1 MSATNPDSSFMI
13 SSGRQGKGIP
23 FSPWLLALLFIVGF
37 GPLIIAFF
45 ANLWKYEIHQ
55 FYPLALIGAAALAW
69 RGCCEVPL
77 PLRSGSSLWTGLMT
91 LLSLALLTFASLLWS
106 PWIGVASMLVGL
118 AALASWLGGRSF
130 SLSLLPSWI
139 MLLTVIPPPLK
150 LDARLALQMQQWAVA
165 GSSRVLDLMAVPHLR
180 EGNILQIPGQRL
192 LVEEACS
199 GINSVLFMS
208 AACVFYVLWQRRPL
222 IFLPLLYTV
231 TIGSVLFGNLIRITS
246 GAWLLF
252 NFRID
257 LFTGWR
263 HETLGLV
270 LTASYLIVI
279 VLSDALLARVTA
291 RMVAKH
297 ADRIA
302 ANRVSPARKF
312 SFKPLLEGRCLS
324 GIALILLPLFLVLGS
339 LQLGE
344 AWFNSDAYKKEVRIN
359 PEGMKGSA
367 KFSMPKQIDDWVLV
381 TEEVPVAKKTAF
393 EDGVYSHTW
402 QYRNGGLNVM
412 ISLDYP
418 FFDYHDVRI
427 CYSGG
432 GWTIDESKVHP
443 AHESADDIPRM
454 EVLLSKENGLKG
466 ELLYSTVD
474 ESGSWLD
481 DSGDRAVMD
490 ESGRQ
495 FEGGFVTRILAR
507 LRKFHGILG
516 EKQPKVNY
524 RIQLLSTA
532 QGGLDSKQVDMV
544 TSFFRTVRKKLSDQ
558 FIIAPKPTM
567 PVGSRSED
575 GIVPAKNLK
584 TTGPNSSTVR
594 SEKASQTPQTLQ
606 K

>member
-1 MSATNPDSSFMI
+1 MSAPNPDSSFMI
-13 SSGRQGKGIP
+13 SSGRQGKGRGIP
-23 FSPWLLALLFIVGF
+23 LSPWLLGLLFVVGF
-37 GPLIIAFF
+37 GPLIVVFF
-45 ANLWKYEIHQ
+45 SNLWKYEIHQ

-77 PLRSGSSLWTGLMT
+77 PLDSGSSLGTGLLT
-91 LLSLALLTFASLLWS
+91 LVSLALLTFASLLWS
-106 PWIGVASMLVGL
+106 PWIGVASLLVAL
-118 AALASWLGGRSF
+118 AALASWLGGRSLSR
-130 SLSLLPSWI
+130 SLFPSWI

-150 LDARLALQMQQWAVA
+150 LDARLALLMQQWAVA

-222 IFLPLLYTV
+222 IFLPLLYSV

-252 NFRID
+252 NFKID

-279 VLSDALLARVTA
+279 VLSDALLARMTSK
-291 RMVAKH
+291 MVAKH
-297 ADRIA
+297 AARIA
-302 ANRVSPARKF
+302 ANTVSPARKF
-312 SFKPLLEGRCLS
+312 SFTPLLAGRSLS
-324 GIALILLPLFLVLGS
+324 GIALILLPLLLLMGS
-339 LQLGE
+339 LQLAV
-344 AWFNSDAYKKEVRIN
+344 AWFNSDSHRREVRIN
-359 PEGMKGSA
+359 PDGMKGSA
-367 KFSMPKQIDDWVLV
+367 KFSLPKEIGDWVLL
-381 TEEVPVAKKTAF
+381 TEEVPVARKTAF
-393 EDGVYSHTW
+393 EDGVYSHAW
-402 QYRNGGLNVM
+402 QYRKGGVTVM
-412 ISLDYP
+412 VSLDYP

-481 DSGDRAVMD
+481 DSGYRAVMD

-507 LRKFHGILG
+507 LRKFHGIVG

-532 QGGLDSKQVDMV
+532 QGGLDSKQVDIV
-544 TSFFRTVRKKLSDQ
+544 TNFFRTVRKKLSDQ
-558 FIIAPKPTM
+558 FIIAPKSTM
-567 PVGSRSED
+567 PFSSRSDD

-584 TTGPNSSTVR
+584 TNGPNSSPVR
-594 SEKASQTPQTLQ
+594 SEKTPPTPL